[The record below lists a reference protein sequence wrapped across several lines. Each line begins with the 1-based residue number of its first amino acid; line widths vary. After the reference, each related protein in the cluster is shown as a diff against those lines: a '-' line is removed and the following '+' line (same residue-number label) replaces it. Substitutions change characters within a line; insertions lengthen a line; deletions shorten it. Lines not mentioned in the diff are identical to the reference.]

1 MRIAYI
7 ILCVWLRGMKMRTDE
22 RATIKRACMYCGY
35 DGLREDYAYCPM
47 CGRRI
52 LKVEKVV
59 VE

>member
-1 MRIAYI
+1 
-7 ILCVWLRGMKMRTDE
+7 MRTDE